1 MRTPTHI
8 HTQSTYRYIQS
19 RNSFLSML
27 TKTCPSIRHQIL
39 PSSTS
44 CLCLSQQT
52 NQRWTPPCSTTCFP
66 HQPAR
71 RRSPRSQMCRRMGR
85 RASQQARR
93 KRRRRRKKK
102 PARPSSPLRRTRRIP
117 PSRFRYDLIDNS
129 LGIEIF
135 NWLPKCATET
145 SDKSLG
151 SFLRGSPGRK
161 TTHCEGNL

>member
-1 MRTPTHI
+1 MVRTPTHDTKI
-8 HTQSTYRYIQS
+8 TDRYIQTT
-19 RNSFLSML
+19 FLSML
-27 TKTCPSIRHQIL
+27 TKTCPSVRHQIL

-52 NQRWTPPCSTTCFP
+52 NQRWTPPCSTTCLP

-93 KRRRRRKKK
+93 KRRRRKKK
-102 PARPSSPLRRTRRIP
+102 SSRPSSPLRRTRRIS
-117 PSRFRYDLIDNS
+117 PSRFRYDLIYNS